1 MTNRSSTG
9 WYAYQYNILIVS
21 STMKESFFVDATIL
35 SVAHRLDTIMDYD
48 KVLVLGEG
56 KVLEYGSPW
65 WIVREKQWQSF

>member
-1 MTNRSSTG
+1 
-9 WYAYQYNILIVS
+9 
-21 STMKESFFVDATIL
+21 MKESFFVDATIL

-65 WIVREKQWQSF
+65 WIVREKQWRSF